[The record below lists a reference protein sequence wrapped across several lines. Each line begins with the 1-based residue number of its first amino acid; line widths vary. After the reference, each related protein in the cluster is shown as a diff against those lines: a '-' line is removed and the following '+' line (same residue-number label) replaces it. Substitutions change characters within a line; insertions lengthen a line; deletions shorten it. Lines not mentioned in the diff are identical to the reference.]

1 MYLKAMLVNAIFC
14 PSAAKQMGS
23 FFCTKKPFALI
34 CYLLIFNQQIMTFLF
49 DLFLSVELYQLQCFC
64 VDHILDGILD
74 THTKRR
80 TFWTI
85 VINILISNNIQYLDK
100 MIHLIL
106 NTFKLEKVSS
116 HHPQH
121 MCKLHIISSSD

>member
-1 MYLKAMLVNAIFC
+1 MRFPALLLRSRWAD
-14 PSAAKQMGS
+14 

-85 VINILISNNIQYLDK
+85 VQ
-100 MIHLIL
+100 
-106 NTFKLEKVSS
+106 
-116 HHPQH
+116 HPD
-121 MCKLHIISSSD
+121 L

>member
-1 MYLKAMLVNAIFC
+1 MK
-14 PSAAKQMGS
+14 
-23 FFCTKKPFALI
+23 
-34 CYLLIFNQQIMTFLF
+34 
-49 DLFLSVELYQLQCFC
+49 
-64 VDHILDGILD
+64 
-74 THTKRR
+74 

-100 MIHLIL
+100 MIYLIL

-121 MCKLHIISSSD
+121 MGKLHIISSSD